1 MLLMENILYHLTS
14 WQSCDLHELW
24 RDFIKAKAFV
34 SRRGSSSCL
43 GFSLKTRTW
52 KCATQDSCADCLKT
66 SLGMIAWTLSFCSLE
81 NTDVQEKKQQL
92 LQPTGRRTEVWR
104 DSKSRKR
111 SRGAEAKEDLLLS
124 LTTLNPDP

>member
-52 KCATQDSCADCLKT
+52 KCTAQDSCADCLKT
-66 SLGMIAWTLSFCSLE
+66 SLGMIAWILSFCSLE

-92 LQPTGRRTEVWR
+92 LQPTGRRKDRSLEGQQEQEKKQGSR
-104 DSKSRKR
+104 SK
-111 SRGAEAKEDLLLS
+111 RGLAAQNV
-124 LTTLNPDP
+124 NPEP